1 MCGRYALWDEEENL
15 VPLFNVDRVFA
26 PVQPTWNAAPSQLL
40 PVVFERLIE
49 PEASNPHSGEPD
61 VQVRV
66 AASKPGLSGSKS
78 QVGPEASK
86 PRSDAAKT
94 QPDGFVERR
103 LQPLQW
109 GLVPSWARDA
119 RRPMINARSETA
131 LQKPSF
137 KASMRRQRCLVPA
150 NGYFEWQTTPE
161 GKQPFF
167 LTKPPAGPN
176 PTDPHADPDVCAQT
190 GRAPQAAEAS
200 AANPAE
206 VAASDPVMGFAGIYD
221 AWQGPDGWLRTFA
234 ILTRAAPDALG
245 HIHDRSPVVVPPDLW
260 DEWLCPTI
268 DTDAEVAALL
278 DAIPAPNLM
287 PRAVSKAV
295 GNVANNNPSLV
306 QSLD

>member
-15 VPLFNVDRVFA
+15 VPLFNVDRMFA

-49 PEASNPHSGEPD
+49 PKEPSPHSG
-61 VQVRV
+61 
-66 AASKPGLSGSKS
+66 GSKS

-86 PRSDAAKT
+86 PASDAAKT
-94 QPDGFVERR
+94 QPDGLVERR

-109 GLVPSWARDA
+109 GLVPSWARDDK
-119 RRPMINARSETA
+119 RPMINARSETA

-176 PTDPHADPDVCAQT
+176 VTKASADPNPADPHADSDVCAQT
-190 GRAPQAAEAS
+190 GRAPQAAEVS

-206 VAASDPVMGFAGIYD
+206 VAAQDPVMGFAGIYD

-245 HIHDRSPVVVPPDLW
+245 HIHDRSPVVVPPELW

-268 DTDAEVAALL
+268 DTDAEVGALL

-306 QSLD
+306 QRLD